1 MKKIILLTVLCFSAQ
16 LFQPLSG
23 QKQLPVNDSLGFEVL
38 LTDGMSGK
46 IGLKGSF
53 INSLEITPE
62 RLILLSTGDQYYL
75 LGWGGI
81 IPHGRKIS
89 GKINSFALTG
99 DGLLLTI
106 VENKLCYF
114 DSMGN
119 LAVMYT
125 LPATGMTI
133 SAGKDVMY
141 LFDSNLEHKTHPLY
155 VLARGGKY
163 LKLIETPAPITSVVE
178 TDNYVLFASGANIY
192 SINVEKKDVKLLYTD
207 EEGKEIKSLAYD
219 SSGKSV
225 YFSTASSV
233 SAIRGSDIIVIS
245 ENTGGILKYYNG
257 LIVFNPG
264 IKMMLRIV
272 GLDGTLPVKPYA
284 ESRAAPRPEPQEVS
298 KTELP
303 TAPRTEP
310 AQATSRNEL
319 PAAPRPEPAQA
330 ASLNELPTAPR
341 TEPAQATSR
350 NELPAAPRTEV
361 IFQSGKQDIE
371 AVTVLTNATVADLV
385 RNNLSDYLIK
395 DIIRRSRV
403 EFILTSDAVIE
414 LSGKGVSSEV
424 ILEMREAMKRQSADR
439 QIK

>member
-284 ESRAAPRPEPQEVS
+284 ESRAAPRPEP
-298 KTELP
+298 
-303 TAPRTEP
+303 
-310 AQATSRNEL
+310 
-319 PAAPRPEPAQA
+319 AQA